1 MKLIGPTF
9 TNTSILSNSVLANT
23 SGGSSKFSLAPV
35 WNTYG
40 IGEGIKYTSR
50 KKGASY
56 VSYSEPLQQ

>member
-9 TNTSILSNSVLANT
+9 TNTSTLSNSVLANT

-50 KKGASY
+50 KKA
-56 VSYSEPLQQ
+56 PHM